1 MSNWLSKD
9 LTLDLLAIGIHSLNK
24 IHQRIAQ
31 GPEEGQS
38 EKPPAAEALPA
49 AEPELKPAEPELKPA
64 AEDPAPQKPQPEPE
78 EPPAAADE
86 EPDPAVRA
94 EAQTAL
100 RTITQTEGNDGIT
113 WITGTLFPHFGVA
126 SLTDV
131 PDGKLEELITMAK
144 AHTDERSAA

>member
-1 MSNWLSKD
+1 MSDWLSKD
-9 LTLDLLAIGIHSLNK
+9 LTLDPLAIGIHSLNK

-38 EKPPAAEALPA
+38 EKPLAAEALPA
-49 AEPELKPAEPELKPA
+49 VEPELKPA
-64 AEDPAPQKPQPEPE
+64 AEEPAPQEPQPEPE
-78 EPPAAADE
+78 ETPAAAAE
-86 EPDPAVRA
+86 GPDPAVRA

-113 WITGTLFPHFGVA
+113 WITGTLFAHFGVT

-131 PDGKLEELITMAK
+131 PDSKLEELITMAK

>member
-1 MSNWLSKD
+1 MSSWLSKD
-9 LTLDLLAIGIHSLNK
+9 LTLDIIAIGIHSLNK

-49 AEPELKPAEPELKPA
+49 AEPELKPAEET
-64 AEDPAPQKPQPEPE
+64 APQKPQAEPE
-78 EPPAAADE
+78 ETPAAADE

-113 WITGTLFPHFGVA
+113 WITGTLFPHFGVD
-126 SLTDV
+126 SLTAV
-131 PDGKLEELITMAK
+131 PDNKLEELITMAK